1 MRKTVSAFLAVF
13 MCLFLFT
20 ACGGRT
26 IEERIS
32 KAQLQKMCDEV
43 KSDPQFKSV
52 FSDVKVEVEG
62 NNITYEYYIKVDW
75 DSMQMT
81 AFKTAVQNSDLK
93 DEIAKL
99 KDQFE
104 KQSGIR
110 PEKITYKYYTYHDE
124 ILVTVEG

>member
-62 NNITYEYYIKVDW
+62 NNITYGSLLRDAC
-75 DSMQMT
+75 S
-81 AFKTAVQNSDLK
+81 S
-93 DEIAKL
+93 
-99 KDQFE
+99 
-104 KQSGIR
+104 SGPGIR
-110 PEKITYKYYTYHDE
+110 RDVNRFMKSALQSLFSKRIEYHAPSLTE
-124 ILVTVEG
+124 LFYIPCSVGRTG